1 MSKGIQDYVNQLP
14 EKSYTV
20 RMLQA
25 LDWVVPGQWQN
36 VVGFENTIKV
46 VTGETDQA
54 LIQQIGE
61 RAIKLYNDRSQG
73 YQRALWLYQTVDS
86 TQGLAGTA
94 AMANLVGEKV
104 TFLSFLSKITPKSEK
119 IQVIDL
125 SVKLVV
131 EVVAFCLINGIPG
144 DSIGDFVKSLASYG
158 NESIMRMAAL
168 ASVDGVLPLGPEFM
182 SKALSLLQNTGA
194 TELASNPKFK
204 SVASL
209 IPGKDPQGQLSFVQ
223 ESMSS
228 VKDWMVKFVA
238 DKAITVDKVA
248 TSMKGWVDWSEGKLD
263 LLAAAIDMT
272 CNYYEHTGI
281 QTLARRLIQRAVA
294 EI

>member
-1 MSKGIQDYVNQLP
+1 
-14 EKSYTV
+14 
-20 RMLQA
+20 
-25 LDWVVPGQWQN
+25 
-36 VVGFENTIKV
+36 
-46 VTGETDQA
+46 
-54 LIQQIGE
+54 
-61 RAIKLYNDRSQG
+61 
-73 YQRALWLYQTVDS
+73 LWLYQTVDS

-104 TFLSFLSKITPKSEK
+104 SFLSFLSKITPKSEK

-144 DSIGDFVKSLASYG
+144 DSIGDFVKSLANYG

-182 SKALSLLQNTGA
+182 SKALSLLQKTGA
-194 TELASNPKFK
+194 AELASNPKFK

-209 IPGKDPQGQLSFVQ
+209 IPGNGPQGQLSFMQ
-223 ESMSS
+223 ESMGS
-228 VKDWMVKFVA
+228 VKDWMLKFVA